1 MMKTKLLIVLA
12 LLCVMGLDGVVVAG
26 AAGSNSS
33 PAFKADGVAQTQRRR
48 KKRRARRV
56 RKARSYAIKA
66 APESPPPPPPATQ
79 TAVEPEPQPEAMP
92 KTGVSTP
99 NQEFPNVAA
108 PPPPPA
114 ADPQDAPGRG
124 REPAPSKSGPRI
136 KPPTVQIKPPTR

>member
-1 MMKTKLLIVLA
+1 MKTKLILVLA
-12 LLCVMGLDGVVVAG
+12 LLFVLDGIVLAG

-48 KKRRARRV
+48 KKRRAQRV

-66 APESPPPPPPATQ
+66 APEPTPPPPAAQ
-79 TAVEPEPQPEAMP
+79 TAVEPEPEPEAMP
-92 KTGVSTP
+92 KGGVSTT
-99 NQEFPNVAA
+99 NTEFPNVAS
-108 PPPPPA
+108 PPPPA

-124 REPAPSKSGPRI
+124 REPAPSKKAGPRI